1 MKIFYEKEIDT
12 KEIKVSPRP
21 VWKCTTCP
29 FYGKRPSCPPYAPS
43 WRDVREWTQSYKRAL
58 LLKFEIDMD
67 NFEIEKRKVLNYLL
81 QIEKELFK
89 KYPYVYALF
98 PGACNLC
105 EECKFE
111 KGGECPMPEK
121 VRFSL
126 DAIGIEIT
134 SIVSLDFEEN
144 ALYSLIFLD

>member
-1 MKIFYEKEIDT
+1 VYERVIDA

-29 FYGKRPSCPPYAPS
+29 FYGKRPSCPPYTPS
-43 WRDVREWTQSYKRAL
+43 WRDAKEWVHSYKRVL
-58 LLKFEIDMD
+58 LLKFEVDMEH
-67 NFEIEKRKVLNYLL
+67 FEDEKRKILNYLL
-81 QIEKELFK
+81 HKERALFK
-89 KYPYVYALF
+89 KYPYAYALF

-105 EECKFE
+105 EECEFE
-111 KGGECPMPEK
+111 KSGKCPMPDK

-134 SIVSLDFEEN
+134 SIVPLDFGEN